1 VVENRKHPRVP
12 SRLRCWCE
20 GENVTVYARVGNISE
35 GGMFVCTSTPL
46 IKGAAATL
54 RFGAESPVETP
65 ATVMWVHSGNGGGLP
80 TGMGL
85 RFEGLDE
92 GRVEAIRR
100 LIEGEQR
107 AQKNH

>member
-1 VVENRKHPRVP
+1 MVENRKHPRVS

-46 IKGAAATL
+46 NTSTAVML
-54 RFGAESPVETP
+54 RFGPESSVETR
-65 ATVMWVHSGNGGGLP
+65 AVVVWVHTGNGGMP

-85 RFEGLDE
+85 RFDGLDAA
-92 GRVEAIRR
+92 RMEALRK
-100 LIEGEQR
+100 LIEVEQR
-107 AQKNH
+107 AAKNQ

>member
-1 VVENRKHPRVP
+1 MVEHRKHPRVP

-46 IKGAAATL
+46 REGASATL
-54 RFGAESPVETP
+54 RFGQDVSVETG
-65 ATVMWVHSGNGGGLP
+65 AVVVWVHTGNGGMP

-85 RFEGLDE
+85 RFEPLD
-92 GRVEAIRR
+92 GARAEALRK

-107 AQKNH
+107 AQKTQ

>member
-1 VVENRKHPRVP
+1 MVDNRKHPRVL

-46 IKGAAATL
+46 DAGTSATL
-54 RFGAESPVETP
+54 RFGAEGAIETH
-65 ATVMWVHSGNGGGLP
+65 AVVVWVHSGNGGLP

-85 RFEGLDE
+85 RFHGLDE

-107 AQKNH
+107 AQKSQ

>member
-1 VVENRKHPRVP
+1 MVENRKHPRVP

-46 IKGAAATL
+46 NLGTEATL
-54 RFGAESPVETP
+54 RFGQEIAVETH
-65 ATVMWVHSGNGGGLP
+65 AKVVWVHDGKGGGLP

-85 RFEGLDE
+85 QFDDLDE
-92 GRVEAIRR
+92 PRVEAIRR

-107 AQKNH
+107 AQKNT